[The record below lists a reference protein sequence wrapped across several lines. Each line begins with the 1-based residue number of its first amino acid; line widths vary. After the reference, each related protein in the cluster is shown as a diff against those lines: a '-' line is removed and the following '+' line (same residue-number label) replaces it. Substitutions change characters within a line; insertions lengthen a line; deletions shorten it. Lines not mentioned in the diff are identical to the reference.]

1 MPFPFLPFSAMAN
14 YLDEF
19 RKWQYENYF
28 FWFWVGGVPS
38 LLGMIL
44 LALKDRLLTWV
55 AVVAFFYSVYC
66 AVKICLNGRWW
77 PLEGLTLRLMHWTG
91 RAPLQVG
98 GFIFAVVIGILVT
111 RAELKPWVV
120 LAYTVYAYSFSRFM
134 MFRVTFDFTSAW
146 ICTTAST
153 AWGVVVIWNDE
164 GEFVGTNLV
173 YAVPISCVLVLLICL
188 GKYLDEYRPATDRI
202 YDKGRAGTCGFQER
216 PENADPPPGFIQPTD
231 GDTERE
237 QQEPRHASVSHG
249 DEEAMLGRSSS
260 EVRAVLE
267 TEAMLA
273 RESGGGAMV
282 GSSSSTGLAD
292 GILARRSGGD
302 DVRSRSIDFTIGLLE
317 FVGLKDKEKSR
328 SRSM

>member
-1 MPFPFLPFSAMAN
+1 MPFPFLPFSAIAN
-14 YLDEF
+14 YLEEF
-19 RKWQYENYF
+19 RKWQYVHYF
-28 FWFWVGGVPS
+28 FWFWVGGVPA
-38 LLGMIL
+38 LLGML
-44 LALKDRLLTWV
+44 VLALKDRLLTSV
-55 AVVAFFYSVYC
+55 AVVAFFYAIYC
-66 AVKICLNGRWW
+66 AAKICLNGRWW
-77 PLEGLTLRLMHWTG
+77 PLEGMTLRLMHWTG

-153 AWGVVVIWNDE
+153 AWGVVVLWNDE
-164 GEFVGTNLV
+164 GGFVGKNLEH
-173 YAVPISCVLVLLICL
+173 AVPISCVLVLLICL
-188 GKYLDEYRPATDRI
+188 GKYLDEYRPATDMI
-202 YDKGRAGTCGFQER
+202 YDMGRAGACGFQER
-216 PENADPPPGFIQPTD
+216 PPNSDPPPGFIQPTESGQD
-231 GDTERE
+231 
-237 QQEPRHASVSHG
+237 EPRNATVSH
-249 DEEAMLGRSSS
+249 DDVEAMQGRSSS
-260 EVRAVLE
+260 EERAALE
-267 TEAMLA
+267 TEAMLV

-302 DVRSRSIDFTIGLLE
+302 DFRSRSIDFTIGVLE
-317 FVGLKDKEKSR
+317 FVGLKDKEKTR